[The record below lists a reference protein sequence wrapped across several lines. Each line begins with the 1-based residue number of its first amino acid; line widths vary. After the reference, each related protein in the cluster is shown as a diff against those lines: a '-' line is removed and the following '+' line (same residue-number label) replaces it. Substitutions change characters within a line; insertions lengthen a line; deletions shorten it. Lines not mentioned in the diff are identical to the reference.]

1 MFRIGRSTETECRL
15 AVARSWGKGGME
27 WLLKVMGF
35 LSGVIKMSGNEMR
48 WLHNTVTIQKKKK
61 NHQTVHFKMTTM
73 VNFTVFKFY
82 LNLKEKVEER
92 ACCSLEWELMSN
104 KFLWTLVTSVFTVE
118 DYSSM
123 VKYIWW
129 LLQKKLISSN
139 EIRVA

>member
-15 AVARSWGKGGME
+15 VVARSWGKGGME
-27 WLLKVMGF
+27 WLLNVMGF
-35 LSGVIKMSGNEMR
+35 RSGVIKMSGNEMR

-61 NHQTVHFKMTTM
+61 NHLTVHFKMTTM

-92 ACCSLEWELMSN
+92 ACCRLEWELMSN
-104 KFLWTLVTSVFTVE
+104 KFLWTLITSVFTVE

-139 EIRVA
+139 EIQVT